1 MKNFADYSG
10 FVWKRKVTGRWR
22 HSVFAAAFSD
32 GLKPA
37 AALPKRFVPHRMA
50 RHVCRRAE
58 AVLKPVLKGGCA
70 AAECGG
76 GLMEDKTKKRSA
88 AKRFAGGGRERIQA

>member
-1 MKNFADYSG
+1 
-10 FVWKRKVTGRWR
+10 
-22 HSVFAAAFSD
+22 
-32 GLKPA
+32 
-37 AALPKRFVPHRMA
+37 MA